1 MWKELKEFIDYME
14 EKTSKELTKEEKKE
28 LNEELQTKIG
38 YFQHERIVHF
48 LVTMLVAICTIISI
62 MGFVAFKSIG
72 LALLFV
78 ALMCLLV
85 PYIVHYF
92 HLENGVQKLYT
103 YYDKVK

>member
-1 MWKELKEFIDYME
+1 MWKELKSFIEYME
-14 EKTSKELTKEEKKE
+14 TATSQELDENKSKK
-28 LNEELQTKIG
+28 LKEELQTKIG
-38 YFQHERIVHF
+38 YFQHERIVH
-48 LVTMLVAICTIISI
+48 LIVMMLVALCTIIAL

-72 LALLFV
+72 IALLFV

-103 YYDKVK
+103 YYDKIK